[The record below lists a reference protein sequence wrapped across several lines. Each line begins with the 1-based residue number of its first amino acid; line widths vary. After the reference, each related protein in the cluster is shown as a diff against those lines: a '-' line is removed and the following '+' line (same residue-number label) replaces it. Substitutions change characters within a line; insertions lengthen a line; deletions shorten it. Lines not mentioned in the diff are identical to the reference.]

1 MLKLH
6 ADPCG
11 DVSRRTFL
19 RLGASGLGALSLPS
33 LFRAREASAREGRSP
48 KDTRVILIWL
58 EGGPSHM
65 DLWDMKP
72 QAPAE
77 YRGYWRPIATNA
89 DGLQITEMF
98 PKQAKV
104 ADKFSIVRSL
114 HHGDGEHVGSSH
126 ILLTGRAGASAVDQS
141 PKTPSLGSVAAKVAG
156 PRRSGLPAYV
166 VGPQA
171 IGGLINTS
179 YFGGSYLGTAYDP
192 FETRSSPNSPS
203 FKVQN
208 LTLPNGMTLGRLEDR
223 RRLRESLDTLRRDID
238 RTGAFDA
245 MDQFEKQAA
254 EFVTGS
260 AVAKAFDI
268 ASESEGMRAR
278 YGRNDWGQGILLA
291 RRLAEAGVTFTAV
304 NLSGWDQ
311 HVDLKPR
318 MEEYLPKIDAAVSSL
333 FEDLSSRGLLDQV
346 LVVMGGEMSRAPRMT
361 SGAGGVAPGRDHWS
375 NSISYVLGGGG
386 VKGGRVVGATD
397 SRGEFIVER
406 AITPGELHATIH
418 NVLGIDPTQQFVDR
432 GGRPVSIVDD
442 PAPIRE
448 LL

>member
-1 MLKLH
+1 MLKIH
-6 ADPCG
+6 ADPCD
-11 DVSRRTFL
+11 DVSRRMFL

-33 LFRAREASAREGRSP
+33 LFRARDASAREGRSR

-98 PKQAKV
+98 PKQSKV
-104 ADKFSIVRSL
+104 ADKFSIVRSI

-126 ILLTGRAGASAVDQS
+126 IMLTGRAGATVVDQS
-141 PKTPSLGSVAAKVAG
+141 PKSPSLGSVAAKVAG

-166 VGPQA
+166 VGPEA
-171 IGGLINTS
+171 SGGLIRPG
-179 YFGGSYLGTAYDP
+179 YFGGSYLGSAYDP
-192 FETRSSPNSPS
+192 FETRAYPNSPS
-203 FKVQN
+203 FKIHN
-208 LTLPNGMTLGRLEDR
+208 LTLPSGMTLGRLEDR
-223 RRLRESLDTLRRDID
+223 RRLRESLDTLRRDMD

-254 EFVTGS
+254 EFVTSS

-268 ASESEGMRAR
+268 ASESEELRAR

-346 LVVMGGEMSRAPRMT
+346 LVVMGGEMSRAPRMS
-361 SGAGGVAPGRDHWS
+361 SGHSGYAAGRDHWS

-397 SRGEFIVER
+397 PRGEFIVER
-406 AITPGELHATIH
+406 AITPGELHATIYH
-418 NVLGIDPTQQFVDR
+418 VLGIDPTQQFVDR

-448 LL
+448 LF

>member
-1 MLKLH
+1 MLRIP
-6 ADPCG
+6 ADSG
-11 DVSRRTFL
+11 DDVSRRTLL
-19 RLGASGLGALSLPS
+19 RLGASGLGALSLPG
-33 LFRAREASAREGRSP
+33 LFRARDASAREGRSP

-171 IGGLINTS
+171 NAGLISTS
-179 YFGGSYLGTAYDP
+179 YFGGSYLGSAYDP

-203 FKVQN
+203 FRIQN
-208 LTLPNGMTLGRLEDR
+208 LTLLSGMILGRLE
-223 RRLRESLDTLRRDID
+223 
-238 RTGAFDA
+238 
-245 MDQFEKQAA
+245 
-254 EFVTGS
+254 
-260 AVAKAFDI
+260 
-268 ASESEGMRAR
+268 
-278 YGRNDWGQGILLA
+278 N
-291 RRLAEAGVTFTAV
+291 
-304 NLSGWDQ
+304 
-311 HVDLKPR
+311 H
-318 MEEYLPKIDAAVSSL
+318 
-333 FEDLSSRGLLDQV
+333 
-346 LVVMGGEMSRAPRMT
+346 
-361 SGAGGVAPGRDHWS
+361 
-375 NSISYVLGGGG
+375 
-386 VKGGRVVGATD
+386 
-397 SRGEFIVER
+397 
-406 AITPGELHATIH
+406 
-418 NVLGIDPTQQFVDR
+418 
-432 GGRPVSIVDD
+432 
-442 PAPIRE
+442 
-448 LL
+448 